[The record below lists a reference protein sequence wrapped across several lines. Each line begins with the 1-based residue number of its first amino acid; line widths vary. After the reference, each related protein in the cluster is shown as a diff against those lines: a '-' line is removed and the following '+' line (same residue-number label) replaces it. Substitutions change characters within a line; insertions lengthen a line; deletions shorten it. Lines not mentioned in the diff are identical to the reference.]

1 MATNLNY
8 QQGKITQY
16 KNEMTMFP
24 EQENFFKNIDRQQK
38 IKEALYLYLLQK
50 NEEIS
55 MALAVT
61 TPKVK
66 TLNPAFTTG
75 IISPNSNKVMMYAY
89 ALGLL
94 LPLVFFFIKNA
105 LDTYVH
111 TKNDILNAVNDI
123 PVVGEIPTIQKGASM
138 VIGKNDLSSFAESF
152 RILVSNTKYFFNKKD
167 QCPVILVS
175 SSIKGEGK
183 TTISVNTAL
192 TLAQTKNVLLLGA
205 DIRNPQL
212 KRFMHLKGKGL
223 LEFLSDYKAIA
234 QDFIAESSLNPN
246 LKVLHSGAIAPNPNE
261 LLESDKLIELLDY
274 AKKNYDYS

>member
-1 MATNLNY
+1 
-8 QQGKITQY
+8 
-16 KNEMTMFP
+16 
-24 EQENFFKNIDRQQK
+24 
-38 IKEALYLYLLQK
+38 
-50 NEEIS
+50 
-55 MALAVT
+55 
-61 TPKVK
+61 
-66 TLNPAFTTG
+66 
-75 IISPNSNKVMMYAY
+75 MYAY

-192 TLAQTKNVLLLGA
+192 TLAQTKNVLLIGA

-223 LEFLSDYKAIA
+223 SEFLSDYKAIA

-246 LKVLHSGAIAPNPNE
+246 LKVIILE
-261 LLESDKLIELLDY
+261 LLPQTQM
-274 AKKNYDYS
+274 NC

>member
-1 MATNLNY
+1 
-8 QQGKITQY
+8 
-16 KNEMTMFP
+16 
-24 EQENFFKNIDRQQK
+24 
-38 IKEALYLYLLQK
+38 
-50 NEEIS
+50 

-61 TPKVK
+61 TKVK

-152 RILVSNTKYFFNKKD
+152 RILVSNTKYFLIKK
-167 QCPVILVS
+167 
-175 SSIKGEGK
+175 
-183 TTISVNTAL
+183 T
-192 TLAQTKNVLLLGA
+192 NV
-205 DIRNPQL
+205 Q
-212 KRFMHLKGKGL
+212 
-223 LEFLSDYKAIA
+223 
-234 QDFIAESSLNPN
+234 
-246 LKVLHSGAIAPNPNE
+246 
-261 LLESDKLIELLDY
+261 
-274 AKKNYDYS
+274 